1 MAMRMVLLAV
11 ARCRPVA
18 LVLAQGTALGQR
30 PEVALPRVLELALG
44 RMVSP
49 VRRRSGQRL
58 AQAVRT
64 ELSAPMGRSVG
75 RTVLGRVLA
84 GSNCLG

>member
-1 MAMRMVLLAV
+1 MRLALLAV

-30 PEVALPRVLELALG
+30 PEFALPRALGLALG
-44 RMVSP
+44 RLVSLA
-49 VRRRSGQRL
+49 RRRL
-58 AQAVRT
+58 AQAVRM
-64 ELSAPMGRSVG
+64 EPSVPMGRSVG
-75 RTVLGRVLA
+75 RTVLGRLLA